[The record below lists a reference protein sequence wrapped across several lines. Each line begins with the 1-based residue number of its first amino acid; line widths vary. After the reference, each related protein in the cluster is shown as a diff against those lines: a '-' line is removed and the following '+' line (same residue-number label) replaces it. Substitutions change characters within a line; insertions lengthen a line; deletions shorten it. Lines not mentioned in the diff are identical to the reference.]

1 MMAFGAGRPCTR
13 PKTWRRDNSA
23 DSIHGPLGVTVP
35 IYLPIQPQG
44 RDNFV
49 KTPLAG
55 RANGR
60 PAGVSRQN
68 PRGVLRNFFSAS
80 GFVVFAALARSL
92 PAAAD
97 TDPAEFIGSLG
108 NQALEVLRDSTSLYQ
123 KQTFFHQLLSQDFD
137 LSGISRF
144 VLGPYWRVAS
154 EAERGEFQQLFEYHV
169 MMTYGPRLA
178 DYRSQG
184 LKVIGKRLDP
194 LGLVVTSQILRPQG
208 TPPIPVDW
216 RLSVCDGLYKVSDI
230 VIEGI
235 SMAATQRSEVAQMI
249 QRNGGRVE
257 SLLAIMRQRR

>member
-1 MMAFGAGRPCTR
+1 
-13 PKTWRRDNSA
+13 
-23 DSIHGPLGVTVP
+23 
-35 IYLPIQPQG
+35 
-44 RDNFV
+44 
-49 KTPLAG
+49 LAG
-55 RANGR
+55 ETNGR
-60 PAGVSRQN
+60 PAGVDRQN
-68 PRGVLRNFFSAS
+68 LRAVLRRFFSII
-80 GFVVFAALARSL
+80 GFALFVMMARLS

-108 NQALEVLRDSTSLYQ
+108 NQALEVLRDSTSSYQ

-154 EAERGEFQQLFEYHV
+154 EPERGEFQQLFEYHI

-178 DYRSQG
+178 DYRAQG
-184 LKVIGKRLDP
+184 LKVTGKRLDP

-208 TPPIPVDW
+208 TSPIPVDW

-230 VIEGI
+230 VIDGI

-249 QRNGGRVE
+249 QRNGGG
-257 SLLAIMRQRR
+257 